1 MCVCVC
7 VCASVCFCSVVS
19 NSVTLWTVAHQASL
33 SMEFSRRENWSGLPF
48 SAAGYLFD
56 LGIELESLASPTLAV
71 GFFTA
76 LLPEKPNMTNCICN
90 NAYYESVIDL
100 SLLQMLIHLDFIKH
114 YEKTKA
120 QRV

>member
-1 MCVCVC
+1 MCVCMCVCVC
-7 VCASVCFCSVVS
+7 SVMS

-33 SMEFSRRENWSGLPF
+33 SMEFSKQENWSGLPF
-48 SAAGYLFD
+48 STPGYLFD
-56 LGIELESLASPTLAV
+56 LGIELDSPASPTLAG

-100 SLLQMLIHLDFIKH
+100 SLLQILIHLDFIKH

-120 QRV
+120 ERV